1 MTDPAGHGLFFT
13 TTGLKVGNLLMGS
26 QPILRSDNAYT
37 LTHNQRSFRLA
48 ELPEAECLIRMRTC
62 LSIRICLLALSTC
75 FVFCHSTHPSAEA
88 SQATGQIND
97 TMNYRIRIRAGA
109 ATFTATLEASPASE
123 AFVALLPLTLNM
135 QELNNNEKYA
145 ALPGRLPTREI
156 TPGQIRA
163 GDLMLY
169 GSNTLVLFYESF
181 SSGYRYTP
189 LGQLDSV
196 AGLKAALGSGAV
208 MVTFERE

>member
-1 MTDPAGHGLFFT
+1 
-13 TTGLKVGNLLMGS
+13 
-26 QPILRSDNAYT
+26 
-37 LTHNQRSFRLA
+37 
-48 ELPEAECLIRMRTC
+48 MRTT
-62 LSIRICLLALSTC
+62 LYIPIGLLALSTC
-75 FVFCHSTHPSAEA
+75 FLFCHSTHPSADA
-88 SQATGQIND
+88 TQAAGQVND

-109 ATFTATLEASPASE
+109 STFTATLEASPASK

-169 GSNTLVLFYESF
+169 GSNTLVLFYESI

-208 MVTFERE
+208 SVTFERE